1 MRATHHF
8 LTELEIQ
15 KIKSY
20 VPQAICQVEK
30 LVVAYREQVPV
41 GFMGVDG
48 QRLEMLFLAPGVL
61 GQGIGKQLL
70 LYGIQR
76 LGVQELTV
84 NAQNQNAVAL
94 YRHFGF
100 TVYKRTELDEAV
112 RRIRCCICAW
122 QMVKANEKI

>member
-8 LTELEIQ
+8 LTKQEIQ

-20 VPQAICQVEK
+20 VPQAICQVKK
-30 LVVAYREQVPV
+30 LVVAYRDQVPV
-41 GFMGVDG
+41 GFM
-48 QRLEMLFLAPGVL
+48 GVL

-84 NAQNQNAVAL
+84 NAQNPNAVAF